1 MSDIDTFNELANE
14 LCAKAGGLGKMGI
27 RMKFVFNG
35 LGSVHIDASGE
46 TPEVTVNADKPAD
59 FTISANLNVW
69 LDLRAKKIAPH
80 VAAMTRKIAFEGDLI
95 RGMQMAPAIMKV
107 L

>member
-1 MSDIDTFNELANE
+1 MSDLDTFNELAAE
-14 LCAKAGGLGKMGI
+14 LQKKAAGLGKMGI
-27 RMKFVFNG
+27 RMKFIFNE

-46 TPEVTVNADKPAD
+46 IPAVTVNSDQAAD

-80 VAAMTRKIAFEGDLI
+80 VAAMTRKIKFEGDLV
-95 RGMQMAPAIMKV
+95 RGMQMAPSIMKV